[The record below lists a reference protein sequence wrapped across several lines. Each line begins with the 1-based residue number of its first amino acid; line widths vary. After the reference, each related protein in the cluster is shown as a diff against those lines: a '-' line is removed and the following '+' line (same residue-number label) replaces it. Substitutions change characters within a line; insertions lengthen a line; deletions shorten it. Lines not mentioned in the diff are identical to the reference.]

1 MEYQEILYEVDTT
14 VATIAL
20 NRPDKLNAWTARM
33 AREIRHAFAAAEN
46 DPQVVG
52 IVLTGAGRAFCA
64 GADMEGLQTITTGAQ
79 RQAFDD
85 EPNITPGDPTMDPA
99 FRKTYSYIASLRK
112 PLIGAI
118 NGPCAGLGL
127 CVALYCDI
135 RFAASSALFV
145 TAFVQ
150 RGLVAEHGI
159 SWILPRLVGTANA
172 MDLLLSGRRVPA
184 DEAEKI
190 GLINRTMAD
199 EELLPHAQAYVREL
213 AAKCSPTSMAIMKR
227 QVYEH
232 LQASLG
238 HAYDQSDTLMRRS
251 FAHPDMKEGIDSYVE
266 RRAPNFPRLSS

>member
-1 MEYQEILYEVDTT
+1 MEYQEILYEVDEP
-14 VATIAL
+14 VATITL

-52 IVLTGAGRAFCA
+52 MVLTGAGRAFCA
-64 GADMEGLQTITTGAQ
+64 GADMEGLQTITTGAK
-79 RQAFDD
+79 RNAFDS
-85 EPNITPGDPTMDPA
+85 EPSITPGDPRMDPA

-172 MDLLLSGRRVPA
+172 MDLLLSGCRVQA

-190 GLINRTMAD
+190 GLINRTMPGA
-199 EELLPHAQAYVREL
+199 ELLSYAQIYVREL

-238 HAYDQSDTLMRRS
+238 HAYDHSDTLMAES
-251 FAHPDMKEGIDSYVE
+251 FARPDMKEGIESYVE
-266 RRAPNFPRLSS
+266 RRAPNFSRIPS